1 MVLFNQLIKWTNA
14 IVASSV
20 TYIIPIVAV
29 GWGVFDGEQVYL
41 SQVIAMIVLLIGV
54 YEINRSKA

>member
-1 MVLFNQLIKWTNA
+1 LIKWTNA

-41 SQVIAMIVLLIGV
+41 SQIIAMIVLLIGV